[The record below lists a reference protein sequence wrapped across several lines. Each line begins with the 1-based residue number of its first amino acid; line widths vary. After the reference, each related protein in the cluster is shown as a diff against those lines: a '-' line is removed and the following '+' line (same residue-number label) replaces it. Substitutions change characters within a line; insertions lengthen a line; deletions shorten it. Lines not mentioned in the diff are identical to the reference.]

1 MSVLCGM
8 STAMGQGLHTWM
20 FLLYGP
26 FISIV
31 VCVRL
36 VGGWLPDSWTWP
48 HSKLPAPQA
57 NISEAHCQRCE
68 SVQVWLNKVVQFI
81 QEKKMQ
87 NKLLNLHYLC
97 HQIKIVLFVHP
108 LLHHRLI
115 AYIWIDG
122 CQKYVLQ
129 KTVSVI
135 KRKRGKKYASFW
147 IGFRTHQY
155 VKLERH

>member
-1 MSVLCGM
+1 MSCNLFLSEFCLFLWAAALKFDLYDYIYFLAPCFLMSVLCGK

-26 FISIV
+26 FITIV

-57 NISEAHCQRCE
+57 NISEARCQWCE

-97 HQIKIVLFVHP
+97 HQIKIVLFVYP
-108 LLHHRLI
+108 LLHHRPI
-115 AYIWIDG
+115 AYIWSG
-122 CQKYVLQ
+122 
-129 KTVSVI
+129 
-135 KRKRGKKYASFW
+135 
-147 IGFRTHQY
+147 
-155 VKLERH
+155 